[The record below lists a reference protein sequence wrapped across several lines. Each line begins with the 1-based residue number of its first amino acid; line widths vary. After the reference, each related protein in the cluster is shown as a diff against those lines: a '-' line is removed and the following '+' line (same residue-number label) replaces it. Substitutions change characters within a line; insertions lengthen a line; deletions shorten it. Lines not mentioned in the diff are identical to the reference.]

1 MKRNLVLHLAMAIC
15 IGTTASSTYAH
26 HSYGAFF
33 DLCTSVT
40 IEGRIDRIEW
50 KNPHVWIDLT
60 TDGGAYRAEWTSL
73 QGLSNRGVTTD
84 ALKAGDRVAVTGSPM
99 RDPASIRDPAVRALM
114 PDPASASKVV
124 SALTQI
130 RRVSDG
136 WSWTGSDGMP
146 PPECGRK

>member
-1 MKRNLVLHLAMAIC
+1 MRRHLVILAATIS
-15 IGTTASSTYAH
+15 IATAASTAYAH

-40 IEGRIDRIEW
+40 IEGRIDSIEW

-73 QGLSNRGVTTD
+73 QGLSSRGVATD
-84 ALKAGDRVAVTGSPM
+84 ALKVGDRVAVTGSPM

-114 PDPASASKVV
+114 PDPASAAKVV

-136 WSWTGSDGMP
+136 WSWAGDDRMP